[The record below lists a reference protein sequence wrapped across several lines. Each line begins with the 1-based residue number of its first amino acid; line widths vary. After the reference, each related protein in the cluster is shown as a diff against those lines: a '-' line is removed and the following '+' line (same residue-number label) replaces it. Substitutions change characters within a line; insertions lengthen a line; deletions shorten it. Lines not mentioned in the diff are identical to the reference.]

1 MVRDTEFELFL
12 NSTGI
17 PQEYIDDIVNINIE
31 NCRSLYAGRLSNFI
45 KLFEIHKHFETMK
58 INNTQG
64 KCDINILKEEIL
76 SLENSLQNLKPF
88 NEYYN

>member
-1 MVRDTEFELFL
+1 
-12 NSTGI
+12 
-17 PQEYIDDIVNINIE
+17 
-31 NCRSLYAGRLSNFI
+31 
-45 KLFEIHKHFETMK
+45 MK